1 MSPARSSTHIT
12 VMPAAG
18 LAGRVLTVG
27 RVRAWCE
34 SRSRSTDLESRC
46 QVRVPAGA
54 CVFLRC
60 CQAVRVPGYGS
71 SVGACAT
78 ARKPLA
84 SLGLGLTAALRV
96 RSVALLAP
104 GAALSDTQPAPTG
117 RRRTR

>member
-1 MSPARSSTHIT
+1 MNPARSSTHIT
-12 VMPAAG
+12 VIPAAG
-18 LAGRVLTVG
+18 LGGRVLTAG
-27 RVRAWCE
+27 RLRAWCGSCSE
-34 SRSRSTDLESRC
+34 STDLEFR

-54 CVFLRC
+54 CVFLRG
-60 CQAVRVPGYGS
+60 CQAVRVTGYGS

-84 SLGLGLTAALRV
+84 SLGLDLTAALRV
-96 RSVALLAP
+96 HSAALLAP